1 MRETHVQMKLPEFE
15 EYQIYFA
22 IYLATKSKI
31 QKFNYIH
38 KWQFHS
44 KWLFTCQSPLSYIY
58 VFVILMEMYWNLL
71 KMYFRETIYSFTLL
85 RKQLLNTHALC

>member
-38 KWQFHS
+38 K
-44 KWLFTCQSPLSYIY
+44 
-58 VFVILMEMYWNLL
+58 
-71 KMYFRETIYSFTLL
+71 
-85 RKQLLNTHALC
+85 

>member
-38 KWQFHS
+38 VTIPFQMIIYMSISFELYLCIRRFDGNVLK
-44 KWLFTCQSPLSYIY
+44 FT
-58 VFVILMEMYWNLL
+58 
-71 KMYFRETIYSFTLL
+71 
-85 RKQLLNTHALC
+85 